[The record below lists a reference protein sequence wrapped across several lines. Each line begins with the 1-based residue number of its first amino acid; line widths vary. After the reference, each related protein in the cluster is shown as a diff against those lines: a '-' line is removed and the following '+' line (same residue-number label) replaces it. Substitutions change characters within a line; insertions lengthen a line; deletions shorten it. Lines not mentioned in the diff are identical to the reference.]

1 MLTIDGAQGEGGGQ
15 VLRTSLALAAV
26 TGKPFRMERIRG
38 KREKPGLLRQQLTA
52 VKAIAEICGARV
64 QGAELGSQRLSFEP
78 GPAKHGEYAFAV
90 GTAGSTTLVLQ
101 TVLPA
106 LLMAAGQSRIVLEGG
121 THNPMAPPF
130 DFLSSTFLPLLARMG
145 ANVRADLSRAG
156 FYPAGGGRL
165 EITITG
171 SPAGSLRPLELL
183 RRGELQRV
191 QVRALI
197 SRLPESIARR
207 ELNVLQ
213 RRLAGLPLELEMA
226 KLESAGPGNVVTVTL
241 HCTELVE
248 TFTAFG
254 TLDVSAE
261 TVAKRVA
268 GMVRKYLAREAPVG
282 EYLADQLLVPLALC
296 GAGAFRTHMPSLHAT
311 TNAAVIEEFLPVR
324 VQFEPDDSGHV
335 LRIVSRPLSAK
346 E

>member
-15 VLRTSLALAAV
+15 ILRTSLALAAV
-26 TGKPFRMERIRG
+26 TGKAFRMERIRG
-38 KREKPGLLRQQLTA
+38 NRRKPGLLRQHLTA
-52 VKAIAEICGARV
+52 VNAMAEVCAARV
-64 QGAELGSQRLSFEP
+64 QGAELASQTLSFEP
-78 GPAKHGEYAFAV
+78 GPVKHGEYAFAV

-106 LLMAAGQSRIVLEGG
+106 LLMAAGRSRIVLEGG

-130 DFLSSTFLPLLARMG
+130 EFFSGTFLPLLARMG
-145 ANVRADLSRAG
+145 ASVRADLTRAG

-165 EITITG
+165 EVDITG
-171 SPAGSLRPLELL
+171 AVGGTLRPLELL
-183 RRGELQRV
+183 RRGELQRLH
-191 QVRALI
+191 VRAVV

-207 ELNVLQ
+207 ELDVLQ
-213 RRLAGLPLELEMA
+213 RRLAGLPLELE
-226 KLESAGPGNVVTVTL
+226 LVRLDSAGPGNIVTVTV
-241 HCTELVE
+241 HSTELVE

-254 TLDVSAE
+254 ALGVSAE

-268 GMVRKYLAREAPVG
+268 GMVRKYLAREVPVG
-282 EYLADQLLVPLALC
+282 EYLADQLLLPLALC
-296 GAGAFRTHMPSLHAT
+296 GAGAFRTHMPSSHAI

-335 LRIVSRPLSAK
+335 LRVMPRG
-346 E
+346 